1 MIAYASYLPRRT
13 DLTNSA
19 FVVGL
24 SNASFEFLAAIGVF
38 AVLGFLAVA
47 TQSAVTEVAGT
58 GGVGLAFIAF
68 PQIINTLPGLNSLF
82 GVVFFGALFLA
93 GVTSAVSIME
103 PGIAAVRE
111 KFHLRRTPAVNWIC
125 GAAALVSLLYVTQGG
140 LFYLDTADRFL
151 NNFGLVTCG
160 LAMVV
165 LVAWVAKELDT
176 LRDHA
181 NAVSYIQLGAWWK
194 YSLMYVTPLLLGT
207 MTIYNLWTE
216 VTTPYSDYPWSGL
229 VVVGWGVVAL
239 TLMGAITLHQVRKS
253 HEMRLDG

>member
-1 MIAYASYLPRRT
+1 
-13 DLTNSA
+13 
-19 FVVGL
+19 
-24 SNASFEFLAAIGVF
+24 
-38 AVLGFLAVA
+38 
-47 TQSAVTEVAGT
+47 
-58 GGVGLAFIAF
+58 
-68 PQIINTLPGLNSLF
+68 
-82 GVVFFGALFLA
+82 
-93 GVTSAVSIME
+93 
-103 PGIAAVRE
+103 
-111 KFHLRRTPAVNWIC
+111 
-125 GAAALVSLLYVTQGG
+125 
-140 LFYLDTADRFL
+140 
-151 NNFGLVTCG
+151 
-160 LAMVV
+160 
-165 LVAWVAKELDT
+165 